1 MMNAPLNT
9 SAQDRPYEAAQ
20 KLNDSGQTHLGFFP
34 FVLGLLL
41 LGTVWLSG
49 CKPPEEPMLTLTRD
63 IGHIIASYD
72 SATVSVSILDVAGGT
87 ELHLGADRLYH
98 AASTMK
104 IPVMIELFRQAE
116 MGRFTLDDEIE
127 LKNEFRSIVDGS
139 LFSIED
145 DSDDAIYE
153 QLGKPMSMRQLSYN
167 MITVSSNLATNLLMD
182 YLSADSVQTT
192 SERLGTTH
200 MTTIRGVEDLK
211 AFDLGMSNQAT
222 SRDLATLL
230 ERLRTGTAV
239 SAQADSVMLSML
251 HDQFFNAMIPSGL
264 PTGTKVAHKTGQITK
279 IHHDAAI
286 VYPDNAASYVLVILI
301 EGIADDTV
309 SSELGSAITR
319 LVHERLR
326 GAS

>member
-1 MMNAPLNT
+1 M
-9 SAQDRPYEAAQ
+9 
-20 KLNDSGQTHLGFFP
+20 DSLET
-34 FVLGLLL
+34 
-41 LGTVWLSG
+41 
-49 CKPPEEPMLTLTRD
+49 D
-63 IGHIIASYD
+63 IRAIVASYD
-72 SATVSVSILDVAGGT
+72 SATVSVSILDTANGQ
-87 ELHLGADRLYH
+87 ELHMDGDRLYH

-116 MGRFTLDDEIE
+116 LGRFSLDDEVV

-153 QLGKPMSMRQLSYN
+153 HLGQPMSLRQLGYN

-182 YLSADSVQTT
+182 YLSADSVQNT

-200 MTTIRGVEDLK
+200 MQTIRGVEDLK

-222 SRDLATLL
+222 SHDLATLL

-239 SAQADSVMLSML
+239 SPASDSLMRGFLG
-251 HDQFFNAMIPSGL
+251 DQFFNAMIPSGL
-264 PTGTKVAHKTGQITK
+264 PGGTRVAHKTGSITK

-286 VYPDNAASYVLVILI
+286 VYPANGEPYIIVIMV
-301 EGIADDTV
+301 EGITDSDI
-309 SSELGSAITR
+309 SSELGASIAR

-326 GAS
+326 GAA